1 MEFGLSQEQTMLQ
14 DQLARFLGES
24 GALARTR
31 VFAAERQTRAPE
43 VIAGLAEMGVTG
55 LIVPEHQGGV
65 GLGLLDAALVCEM
78 LGRHVTPAPFI
89 GSSVLAP
96 LALIRAGDAGQQGTW
111 LPKLAAGSAIAGVA
125 ISEMTGAREG
135 AAVET
140 RDGRLYGRA
149 LFVIDFEADIYL
161 VADRSRRLHLVAADA
176 PGLTRV
182 ALPTIDVTRPTG
194 ELLFDGA
201 PAEVLAGA
209 GDPAAVMRGLIDAG
223 RVMYAADTLGAAQS
237 MLDQAVE
244 YAKGRQQF
252 GRSIATFQ
260 AVKHMCA
267 EMAASLEPCRAL
279 VWYAGHALESLPGEA
294 SVTACH
300 AKAHLSEVGT
310 RVAKT
315 ATEVHGGM
323 GFTDLVGL
331 HYWFKRI
338 GFNRQMLGGPQA
350 VREDAARLRGL
361 AA

>member
-1 MEFGLSQEQTMLQ
+1 MEFGLSREQTMLQ
-14 DQLARFLGES
+14 DQLFRYLGEK
-24 GALARTR
+24 GGLARTR
-31 VFAAERQTRAPE
+31 VFAAEGQTRAPD
-43 VIAGLAEMGVTG
+43 ILAGLTELGVTG
-55 LIVPEHQGGV
+55 LIIPEDLGGV
-65 GLGLLDAALVCEM
+65 GLGLLDAALVSEM

-96 LALIRAGDAGQQGTW
+96 LALLRAGDTGQQQLW
-111 LPKLAAGSAIAGVA
+111 LPKLAAGSAVAGVA
-125 ISEMTGAREG
+125 ISELTGARDD
-135 AAVET
+135 ACVEA
-140 RDGRLYGRA
+140 RDGRLHGRA
-149 LFVIDFEADIYL
+149 LFVIDFAADVYV

-176 PGLTRV
+176 PGLTRA

-194 ELLFDGA
+194 ELLFDGT
-201 PAEVLAGA
+201 PAEPLAGK
-209 GDPAAVMRGLIDAG
+209 GDPAAAARALIDAG
-223 RVMYAADTLGAAQS
+223 RVMYAADTLGAAQC
-237 MLDQAVE
+237 MIDQAVE
-244 YAKGRQQF
+244 YAKVRRQF
-252 GRSIATFQ
+252 GRAIATFQ

-267 EMAASLEPCRAL
+267 EMAAALEPCRAL
-279 VWYAGHALESLPGEA
+279 VWYAGHALDSLPAEA

-350 VREDAARLRGL
+350 TRDDAARLQGL